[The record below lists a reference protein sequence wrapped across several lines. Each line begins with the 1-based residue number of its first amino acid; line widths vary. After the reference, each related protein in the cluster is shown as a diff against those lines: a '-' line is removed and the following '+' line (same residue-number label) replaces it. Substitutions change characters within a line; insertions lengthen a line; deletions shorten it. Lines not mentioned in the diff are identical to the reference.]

1 MATATKGKK
10 ATSVNQ
16 DRDAALKKYEEL
28 FEQLT
33 RFTHSITS
41 YEEVIQ
47 SARLDV
53 EEAKLAYDE
62 AKDKLRELENARDGA
77 KHSLYRFLS
86 PKNGEIMPLFDTM
99 EEPDEEVHGKNCT
112 EWRKE
117 PIAAL
122 KISLPSINA
131 LTDADIVM
139 VGQLQDRVL
148 ESPKSWWDSVPPLN
162 AGTAAAIVDRLNDFI
177 FDKTAK

>member
-1 MATATKGKK
+1 MATATKSKK
-10 ATSVNQ
+10 IKTVND

-33 RFTHSITS
+33 RFTTSITNQ
-41 YEEVIQ
+41 EEEITK
-47 SARLDV
+47 AKLDV
-53 EEAKLAYDE
+53 EEAKLAFEE
-62 AKDKLRELENARDGA
+62 ARDKLRELENARDGA

-86 PKNGEIMPLFDTM
+86 PANGQIMPLFDTM
-99 EEPDEEVHGKNCT
+99 DEADEEVHGKNST

-122 KISLPSINA
+122 KISLPSLKA

-148 ESPKSWWDSVPPLN
+148 DNPQKWWESVAPLN
-162 AGTAAAIVDRLNDFI
+162 AGTAAAITDRLNNFI
-177 FDKTAK
+177 FERTQR